1 MTEQLPLHGIAVYN
15 PGILS
20 DEELKRYFVA
30 RLPLLEH
37 LLDGLRREEPGKTPQ
52 HRLIVG
58 TRGMGKTTL
67 LHRLAL
73 AIEED
78 GDLSQAWLPLNFP
91 EEQYNIARLSDLWV
105 NCLDALADTL
115 EQAGKEALFSELD
128 RTIDNLPDEERKRAE
143 AALEN
148 LLGFAERLGKRLL
161 LLIDNLDIVLDRL
174 SDDHW
179 TIRKVLGHEPR
190 LLLIGASARVLE
202 ATYEYEAAFYDFF
215 KLHELKGLDEA
226 EMRQVLVR
234 LAEADDNPAIAR
246 MIEDE
251 PARLRTLHTLTGGNP
266 RTAVLLYGV
275 LAQGMEGDVRSDLE
289 RLLDHC
295 TPLYKSR
302 FEELSP
308 QAQKIVD
315 AMAVFWDPLTA
326 GVLAEQVRLPVNSV
340 STQLTRL
347 EQQGVVEKVAIR
359 PGRKTGFQI
368 AERFFNIWYLMRTS
382 RRVRRRLVWLV
393 QFLRVFYSQEEL
405 HQRAQRHLLAK
416 GIAEET
422 SAGLRHAEY
431 AFSLA
436 RALEDDTLRSAL
448 ECSAL
453 QSMSGDRKLRKE
465 LKSLLDLE
473 GEDAP
478 LKPLAERMTLMKE
491 LPERIR
497 TASREWPEGFDIDHF
512 SDLLVHSF
520 SLTPEL
526 KAQVVEK
533 LLKINPDALGK
544 LKEILEKESAHWA
557 RLFLADS
564 RLIDALKRAIA
575 SGLVTN
581 VSDSDGLHNAATT
594 LALPILEP
602 FAKLQ
607 DLEKAPA
614 KLADGELSDLKNEI
628 QAFHLEFAWNDLG
641 VTLREQGDLPGAIE
655 AYRKQLE
662 VKPDHEAAWYNL
674 GNALG
679 QQGDLPGAIEAYRKQ
694 LEVKPDHEAAWY
706 NLGIALGQ
714 QGDLSGAIEAYRK
727 QLEVKPDDEWAWY
740 NLGIALGQQG
750 DLAGAIEAYRKQLE
764 VKPDHEW
771 AWNNLGNALGKQDN
785 LPGAIEAYR
794 KQLEVKPD
802 DEWAWNNLGNAL
814 ADQDDLPG
822 AIEAYR
828 QGIEH
833 DDGEGHCHNALA
845 WLYFEQNDQLEE
857 AESLARQAVTLSPE
871 NLDHHH
877 TLAFLLV
884 RNGKWTE
891 ARQEALQF
899 LRTDDGDWLDR
910 VWDDILRFF
919 KEALQQDFAEESVQ
933 LLEEA
938 GLSDRWRPLH
948 TALKAFAVGD
958 DWLTRVAPEVRQPAE
973 ALMAMLRP
981 EGGPD

>member
-37 LLDGLRREEPGKTPQ
+37 LLDGLRREEPGKSPQ

-78 GDLSQAWLPLNFP
+78 DGLSKAWLPLNFP

-115 EQAGKEALFSELD
+115 EQAGKETLFSELD
-128 RTIDNLPDEERKRAE
+128 RTIDNLPDEEQKRAG

-215 KLHELKGLDEA
+215 KIHELKGLGED
-226 EMRQVLVR
+226 EMRQVLLR
-234 LAEADDNPAIAR
+234 LAEADNNPGIAR
-246 MIEDE
+246 LIGEE

-315 AMAVFWDPLTA
+315 AMAIFWDPLTA
-326 GVLAEQVRLPVNSV
+326 GLLADQVRLPVNSV

-359 PGRKTGFQI
+359 PGRKSGFQI

-393 QFLRVFYSQEEL
+393 QFLKVFYSQEEL
-405 HQRAQRHLLAK
+405 QQRARRHLL
-416 GIAEET
+416 GREVEDEQGT
-422 SAGLRHAEY
+422 GLRRAEY

-436 RALEDDTLRSAL
+436 RALEDGAMRSAL

-453 QSMSGDRKLRKE
+453 QSM
-465 LKSLLDLE
+465 
-473 GEDAP
+473 
-478 LKPLAERMTLMKE
+478 
-491 LPERIR
+491 I
-497 TASREWPEGFDIDHF
+497 
-512 SDLLVHSF
+512 
-520 SLTPEL
+520 
-526 KAQVVEK
+526 
-533 LLKINPDALGK
+533 
-544 LKEILEKESAHWA
+544 
-557 RLFLADS
+557 
-564 RLIDALKRAIA
+564 
-575 SGLVTN
+575 
-581 VSDSDGLHNAATT
+581 
-594 LALPILEP
+594 
-602 FAKLQ
+602 
-607 DLEKAPA
+607 
-614 KLADGELSDLKNEI
+614 
-628 QAFHLEFAWNDLG
+628 
-641 VTLREQGDLPGAIE
+641 GDLPGAIE

-662 VKPDHEAAWYNL
+662 VKPD
-674 GNALG
+674 
-679 QQGDLPGAIEAYRKQ
+679 
-694 LEVKPDHEAAWY
+694 
-706 NLGIALGQ
+706 
-714 QGDLSGAIEAYRK
+714 
-727 QLEVKPDDEWAWY
+727 DES
-740 NLGIALGQQG
+740 
-750 DLAGAIEAYRKQLE
+750 
-764 VKPDHEW
+764 
-771 AWNNLGNALGKQDN
+771 
-785 LPGAIEAYR
+785 
-794 KQLEVKPD
+794 
-802 DEWAWNNLGNAL
+802 AWNNLGNAL
-814 ADQDDLPG
+814 ADHGDLPG

-828 QGIEH
+828 QGTEC
-833 DDGEGHCHNALA
+833 DSSKGVCHNGLA
-845 WLYFEQNDQLEE
+845 WLYFEQNDRLDE
-857 AESLARQAVTLSPE
+857 AESLAREAVA
-871 NLDHHH
+871 LDPDALDYRH
-877 TLAFLLV
+877 TLACILV
-884 RNGKWTE
+884 RNGKWTD
-891 ARQEALQF
+891 ARQAALRF
-899 LRTDDGDWLDR
+899 LRADDGDWLDR
-910 VWDDILRFF
+910 VWNDILQFF
-919 KEALQQDFAEESVQ
+919 REALKQGLAEEAVR

-938 GLSDRWRPLH
+938 GLSERWRPLH
-948 TALKAFAVGD
+948 TALKAFATGD
-958 DWLTRVAPEVRQPAE
+958 EWLTRVAPEVRQPAE
-973 ALMAMLRP
+973 ALMEILKSGDTA
-981 EGGPD
+981 GP